1 MVTVA
6 KQQNSLRSPAKIEK
20 EKKMKITVKKIAL
33 VLCMAVFASMMLV
46 GCGGSG
52 DSSSADAI
60 TGTWKQTDE
69 VNGNWIWKFDGGK
82 CHLTGETTGFESDGT
97 YVLDEAN
104 KKVTVT
110 IEGWTDPVEY
120 TYTLNGSNLDLDSTY
135 SSYKLVKQ

>member
-1 MVTVA
+1 M
-6 KQQNSLRSPAKIEK
+6 
-20 EKKMKITVKKIAL
+20 KKMVKKIAL
-33 VLCMAVFASMMLV
+33 MLCVTVFASMLLV

-52 DSSSADAI
+52 DSAPADEI

-69 VNGNWIWKFDGGK
+69 VDGNWVWKFDGGK

-97 YVLDEAN
+97 YTIDQSA